1 MKQRI
6 VIGALLV
13 ECNHFGGIPTDLN
26 SFKRTQYITG
36 QDVLEIADGTLG
48 GYYDVLIPRA
58 GDIESVSYTHLTLP
72 TKA

>member
-48 GYYDVLIPRA
+48 GRFKIVSHREMALQ
-58 GDIESVSYTHLTLP
+58 SVFS
-72 TKA
+72 